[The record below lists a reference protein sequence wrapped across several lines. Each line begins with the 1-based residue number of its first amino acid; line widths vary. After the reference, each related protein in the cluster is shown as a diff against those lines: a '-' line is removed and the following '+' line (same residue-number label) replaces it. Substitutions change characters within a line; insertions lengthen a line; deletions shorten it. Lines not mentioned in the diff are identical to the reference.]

1 TDGFY
6 EFRFSDPETDRDEA
20 GTASIAWP
28 GVAVHRGRLGE
39 LPITVIH
46 GHEPGLKWRE
56 FLSLVLAQLG
66 REDSVVLLGGLHAE
80 VPHTRPLP
88 VVANTEDRELA
99 GELDIDANAYE
110 GPIGILGL
118 LAVSCQWR
126 GLRSIN
132 LWVGVPDYL
141 ADSPSPKAELALVK
155 AVERF
160 TGVEI
165 DIHVLEEE
173 SRAWE
178 LGADEL
184 VSFNPHLA
192 ELVKGLEKQND
203 PADLPEASGDA
214 IAAEFERYLR
224 KRGRE
229 KCPEGL
235 ESVAE
240 ADAQQRIDRVG
251 DPVAADGVGVR
262 GLGVGIVLGPFV
274 EDAQGPRSVEVVGQC
289 LPEQA
294 DDVSAQPLTAFR
306 FAAGGMTPGIQP
318 CFGRFELVLGEAPI
332 AAVVVGQDHGAD
344 DHGID
349 SALAQL

>member
-1 TDGFY
+1 MSFLPSGSGALVFIAFEGQDADASEAASSLVKDLIEVWQLNDSEILDTDGFY
-6 EFRFSDPETDRDEA
+6 EFRFSEPEIVRDED

-203 PADLPEASGDA
+203 SADLPEASGDA

-229 KCPEGL
+229 K
-235 ESVAE
+235 
-240 ADAQQRIDRVG
+240 
-251 DPVAADGVGVR
+251 
-262 GLGVGIVLGPFV
+262 
-274 EDAQGPRSVEVVGQC
+274 
-289 LPEQA
+289 
-294 DDVSAQPLTAFR
+294 
-306 FAAGGMTPGIQP
+306 
-318 CFGRFELVLGEAPI
+318 
-332 AAVVVGQDHGAD
+332 
-344 DHGID
+344 
-349 SALAQL
+349 